1 MYSPK
6 SERTEAVM
14 KKIISLILAAIIAF
28 SCAVVAFAADNTC
41 AGCGKRFTAAAYGS
55 ADAAEKAYNEH
66 LEKGCTFSCRFGCGA
81 AFSIEA
87 NCKDHEK
94 VCPEFPGSKCSD
106 CGAEFKTYGDELA
119 HDCDKKSDAADGAV
133 DKVADLINKID
144 WEKLTDG
151 FISIFSKID
160 LQKTFADLMAIFGNI
175 VKIFQ
180 NIASKAQ

>member
-1 MYSPK
+1 
-6 SERTEAVM
+6 M
-14 KKIISLILAAIIAF
+14 KKIISIILAAIIAF
-28 SCAVVAFAADNTC
+28 SCAAVAFAADNTC

-94 VCPEFPGSKCSD
+94 ICPEYPGGK
-106 CGAEFKTYGDELA
+106 CGACGTEFKTYGDEVA
-119 HDCDKKSDAADGAV
+119 HDCDKKQDAADSAV

-144 WEKLTDG
+144 WGKLTDVLITTFG
-151 FISIFSKID
+151 KID
-160 LQKTFADLMAIFGNI
+160 FQKTFEDLMAILGN
-175 VKIFQ
+175 VMKIFQ
-180 NIASKAQ
+180 NLAGKVQ